1 MSFFTPLFW
10 VTFAMGLLLCPLL
23 RRQAQ
28 DSPSAGTKEECHP
41 PGGAIVI
48 GRHHALL
55 KQELHWDGHGEDEQV
70 PPAVVTVS
78 SMTTTSK
85 VVMTQMEPPVTQVVM
100 SMAKQMGEERME
112 ADMSTMAMAD
122 AAQPIMTAPT
132 PVEVEMLATN
142 RSWSGVAV
150 TPQEETT

>member
-1 MSFFTPLFW
+1 
-10 VTFAMGLLLCPLL
+10 
-23 RRQAQ
+23 
-28 DSPSAGTKEECHP
+28 
-41 PGGAIVI
+41 
-48 GRHHALL
+48 
-55 KQELHWDGHGEDEQV
+55 
-70 PPAVVTVS
+70 
-78 SMTTTSK
+78 MTTTSK